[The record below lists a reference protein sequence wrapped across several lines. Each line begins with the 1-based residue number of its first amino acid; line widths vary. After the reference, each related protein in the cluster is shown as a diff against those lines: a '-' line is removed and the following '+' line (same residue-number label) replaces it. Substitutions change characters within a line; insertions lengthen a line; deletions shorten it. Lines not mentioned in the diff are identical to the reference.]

1 MLRKGK
7 TCNLRKCSITITKGR
22 KRVEGKSNNKEQRN
36 KNSSGYGK
44 QWSNYNYHFGGQQSK
59 HTS

>member
-44 QWSNYNYHFGGQQSK
+44 
-59 HTS
+59 